1 LFIINHSLK
10 KWFYFIE
17 SHTEI
22 CSQSKKNILF
32 LTSTSDEDDMSILQ
46 FSAERE
52 RIIETDFFYA

>member
-1 LFIINHSLK
+1 MGEEK
-10 KWFYFIE
+10 
-17 SHTEI
+17 
-22 CSQSKKNILF
+22 SKKNISF